1 MRWTHPHLP
10 DDECGHVGEGVSEGA
25 LRRVHWQD
33 KLIGCVLVGCVLIGC
48 VLIVYL
54 IGCVL

>member
-48 VLIVYL
+48 VLIGC
-54 IGCVL
+54 IGKIN